1 MTSQQEPE
9 GIGIKFSRCWK
20 FLSTWDYMQQK
31 TPFKES
37 QIRQF
42 NVLTTQPQQILT
54 ERTSEGY
61 TSRRKKMLGKRSEMY

>member
-1 MTSQQEPE
+1 
-9 GIGIKFSRCWK
+9 
-20 FLSTWDYMQQK
+20 MQQK